1 MKLSKRLEGIGN
13 YVEENSIVA
22 DIGSDH
28 GYIPLYLIKNQIAKK
43 VIAGD
48 ISKNS
53 LEKAADKVKE
63 EGLDDLIDIRLG
75 DGLDIIL
82 PFEVDSVILAGMGGL
97 LIRDILDKDREKTSS
112 ISHFI
117 LQPNIAAGELRRY
130 LYENSFEILAEDLVK
145 EDNKFYEI
153 IHAKKGKGF
162 VSKEIYYE
170 IGERLIEDR
179 HPLLR
184 EYIDFKI
191 GLMEGILEEISG
203 VDTEKTMARQKELN
217 ENIRDLREVL
227 VEIEGN

>member
-1 MKLSKRLEGIGN
+1 MILSNRLEGIGSF
-13 YVEENSIVA
+13 VEENSIVA

-28 GYIPLYLIKNQIAKK
+28 GYIPIYLIKNKIAKK

-53 LEKAADKVKE
+53 LEKAVDNVKG
-63 EGLDDLIDIRLG
+63 EGLEASIDLRLG

-82 PFEVDSVILAGMGGL
+82 PFEVDTVILAGMGGL

-117 LQPNIAAGELRRY
+117 LQPNIAAEELRRY
-130 LYENSFEILAEDLVK
+130 LYENNFAIIDEDLIK
-145 EDNKFYEI
+145 EDKKFYEI
-153 IHAKKGKGF
+153 IYAKKGKDF

-170 IGERLIEDR
+170 IGERLIKDE

-191 GLMEGILEEISG
+191 TLMEGVLDEISG
-203 VDTEKTMARQKELN
+203 VETEKTRARQKELN
-217 ENIRDLREVL
+217 ERIRDLREVL

>member
-63 EGLDDLIDIRLG
+63 EGLEDLIDIRLG